1 MSNLKRLF
9 SIQRIKKGRR
19 LNLENNFYLHRNK
32 LTIIS
37 GVSGTGKSTLVNI
50 LGLIDTCDDVE
61 IIFSPSDGAQYDY
74 KSLYRNKTSLE
85 TVRRNYFGFVFQ
97 NDHLIDS
104 FSILENLIFPILSR
118 NNGNLSNY
126 STKGLKEKIT
136 NLMEEIG
143 FDDLLKK
150 GMGFFDRS
158 PATLSGGQRQR
169 LSLIRGILHDPEVL
183 IADEPIASVDEK
195 AASNIIHVL
204 KMLIRQGKTVIL
216 VAHNKDHHLF
226 NECDGEFIEIVNSNQ
241 IKFKPCRT
249 NKKGVDEVS

>member
-1 MSNLKRLF
+1 M
-9 SIQRIKKGRR
+9 
-19 LNLENNFYLHRNK
+19 
-32 LTIIS
+32 
-37 GVSGTGKSTLVNI
+37 SGTGKSTFVNI

-74 KSLYRNKTSLE
+74 KSLYRNKTRLE

-97 NDHLIDS
+97 HDHLIDS

-118 NNGNLSNY
+118 NNGNISNY
-126 STKGLKEKIT
+126 SINGLREKIT

-150 GMGFFDRS
+150 GIGYFDRS

-226 NECDGEFIEIVNSNQ
+226 KECDGEYIEIVNSNQ
-241 IKFKPCRT
+241 IRL
-249 NKKGVDEVS
+249 

>member
-1 MSNLKRLF
+1 M
-9 SIQRIKKGRR
+9 
-19 LNLENNFYLHRNK
+19 
-32 LTIIS
+32 
-37 GVSGTGKSTLVNI
+37 SGTGKSTFVNI

-74 KSLYRNKTSLE
+74 KSLYRNKTRLE

-97 NDHLIDS
+97 HDHLIDS

-118 NNGNLSNY
+118 NNGNISNY
-126 STKGLKEKIT
+126 SINGLREKIT

-150 GMGFFDRS
+150 GIGYFDRS

-195 AASNIIHVL
+195 AASNMVHVL

-226 NECDGEFIEIVNSNQ
+226 KECDGEYIEIVNSNQ
-241 IKFKPCRT
+241 IRL
-249 NKKGVDEVS
+249 

>member
-1 MSNLKRLF
+1 MGNLNPLF
-9 SIQRIKKGRR
+9 SVQRIKKDRR
-19 LNLENNFYLHRNK
+19 LNLENKFYLHRNK

-37 GVSGTGKSTLVNI
+37 GVSGTGKSTFVNI

-74 KSLYRNKTSLE
+74 KSLYRNKTRLE

-97 NDHLIDS
+97 HDHLIDS

-118 NNGNLSNY
+118 NNGNISNY
-126 STKGLKEKIT
+126 SINGLREKIT

-150 GMGFFDRS
+150 GIGYFDRS

-169 LSLIRGILHDPEVL
+169 LSLIRGILHEPEVL

-226 NECDGEFIEIVNSNQ
+226 KECDGEYIEIVNSNQ
-241 IKFKPCRT
+241 IRL
-249 NKKGVDEVS
+249 